1 MKRIINWL
9 SSRGGRRPT
18 RRSHEIAS
26 SLTLLAMTLNVC
38 FPQEAN
44 ALGLAARF
52 GDVVIENAKIGQT
65 YNLREALKI
74 PLAIE
79 NRSTAEVT
87 VVVEFEK
94 PDKKILKEQ
103 WEPIPDP
110 SWLKSIPGELRIGPK
125 AQGFFDLLLTIP
137 DDPALNG
144 RHFQAT
150 IKARTSG
157 TGLFGV
163 AVENKLRFSIGP
175 GPDAL
180 KEEKRKKAMARL
192 DFDVSPKSF
201 YVNDVPLGSAFDVR
215 AAQNKTIRVANYAP
229 DPLSMKLTSD
239 EWDSRLYKPD
249 GYEPIPDPS
258 WITFKKAEQNIEAD
272 QIGTF
277 SLIVTVPK
285 DEKYRGKKYA
295 ALIRTGLSTGFW
307 LDSPVTV
314 FISTKE

>member
-1 MKRIINWL
+1 MKHLIKLTAITL
-9 SSRGGRRPT
+9 
-18 RRSHEIAS
+18 IV
-26 SLTLLAMTLNVC
+26 SLLN
-38 FPQEAN
+38 PPRAH

-52 GDVVIENAKIGQT
+52 GDVVIENAKIGHT

-79 NRSTAEVT
+79 NRSTVEVT

-94 PDKKILKEQ
+94 PEKKVLKES

-110 SWLKSIPGELRIGPK
+110 SWLKSIPGELQIGPK

-150 IKARTSG
+150 IKARTAG

-180 KEEKRKKAMARL
+180 KEEKRQKAMSRL
-192 DFDVSPKSF
+192 DFDVSPKSI
-201 YVNDVPLGSAFDVR
+201 YLNDVPMGVKFDAR
-215 AAQNKTIRVANYAP
+215 AEQQKSIRVANYAP
-229 DPLSMKLTSD
+229 DPLSMKLTSA
-239 EWDSRLYKPD
+239 EWDTRLYKPD

-258 WITFKKAEQNIEAD
+258 WITFKKDTQLIAPD
-272 QIGTF
+272 QIGAF
-277 SLIVTVPK
+277 NVVVTIPN
-285 DEKYRGKKYA
+285 DDKYRGKKFA

-307 LDSPVTV
+307 LDSPVSLFITV
-314 FISTKE
+314 KE